1 MFKSNKRTIDQL
13 RNILPG
19 VAVQVELNDQ
29 QAGACKRSR
38 GEDQEQQQFGA
49 QPRFNHVQWEKGCAV
64 SFDLRDEFVARSVN
78 RFKMARVQRVELELL
93 TQLHDVIVYSAR
105 RWITVV
111 PPHLVQQLVP

>member
-13 RNILPG
+13 RNIFPG

-29 QAGACKRSR
+29 QARACKRSR
-38 GEDQEQQQFGA
+38 SEDQQQQEFGA
-49 QPRFNHVQWEKGCAV
+49 QPRSNHVSNVGKRCAV

-78 RFKMARVQRVELELL
+78 RFKMARVQRITLKLL

-105 RWITVV
+105 RRVTAV
-111 PPHLVQQLVP
+111 PPYLVQ